1 MTDTHVING
10 HGLAEDLKVYLVHLL
25 DHAAHLLPT
34 QGPIGVFVHHNT
46 LHAFQHKMFDEAV
59 AEASKLYG
67 RQPYL
72 TEAVF
77 RAELKR
83 GRILPADVEAILERE
98 EDEEI
103 LPNRLSRRQLRRLL
117 LVPGLREFDART
129 LPWLLDDALG
139 SQASPSTNATS
150 L

>member
-1 MTDTHVING
+1 MTDTHAING
-10 HGLAEDLKVYLVHLL
+10 HGLAEDPKMHLVHLV

-72 TEAVF
+72 TEAAF

-103 LPNRLSRRQLRRLL
+103 LPNRLVAEAIAAIAVGAWTEGVRRANAA
-117 LVPGLREFDART
+117 LVAG
-129 LPWLLDDALG
+129 
-139 SQASPSTNATS
+139 
-150 L
+150 